1 MIESH
6 AWESL
11 VFKWDVENFTAK
23 ALAGRHIDSSTFP
36 IAGRE
41 MRLQLNFTGAG
52 DDQFMGIAIMQS
64 GGFHLMPV
72 VGSAKSCMLPDDAC
86 ITDLGR
92 GVGYNEFERVTTIR
106 DPARGYIH
114 ADKIKIHTLIR
125 VEKLLQCG
133 SRS

>member
-41 MRLQLNFTGAG
+41 MRALVALKLVPVSASEPLHTC
-52 DDQFMGIAIMQS
+52 MGWQVCS
-64 GGFHLMPV
+64 
-72 VGSAKSCMLPDDAC
+72 
-86 ITDLGR
+86 
-92 GVGYNEFERVTTIR
+92 
-106 DPARGYIH
+106 
-114 ADKIKIHTLIR
+114 
-125 VEKLLQCG
+125 
-133 SRS
+133 

>member
-41 MRLQLNFTGAG
+41 MRALVAL
-52 DDQFMGIAIMQS
+52 
-64 GGFHLMPV
+64 
-72 VGSAKSCMLPDDAC
+72 
-86 ITDLGR
+86 
-92 GVGYNEFERVTTIR
+92 
-106 DPARGYIH
+106 
-114 ADKIKIHTLIR
+114 
-125 VEKLLQCG
+125 KLVP
-133 SRS
+133 